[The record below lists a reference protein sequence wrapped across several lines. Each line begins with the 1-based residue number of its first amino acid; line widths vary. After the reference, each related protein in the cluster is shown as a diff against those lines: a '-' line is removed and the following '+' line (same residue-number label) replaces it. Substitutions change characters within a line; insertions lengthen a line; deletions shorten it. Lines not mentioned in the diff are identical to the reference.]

1 MPKAIRKNILSHEII
16 ETGNEKTLVF
26 IDSSEYMSG
35 KEPEGPMLEVLLPG
49 YDRYLLVNYDAR
61 RVNTFNS
68 STIGLNPVLTLEE
81 LVPLP
86 DGIYTIKQKVCPYEY
101 VYIVK
106 RSMRVTHLL
115 NKVKVLYR
123 NIDFASLTYDRN
135 KEMQDA
141 LLKIH
146 VLIEGAKAAV
156 EPHPNKAQEYY
167 QLADRL
173 VEKQLNKFCKNCK

>member
-1 MPKAIRKNILSHEII
+1 MPKAIRKNILSHEIL

-26 IDSSEYMSG
+26 IDSSEYMSQN
-35 KEPEGPMLEVLLPG
+35 EPEGPMLEVTLPG

-61 RVNTFNS
+61 KVNTFNS

-86 DGIYTIKQKVCPYEY
+86 DGIYTVKQKVCPYQY

-106 RSMRVTHLL
+106 KTMRVTYLL
-115 NKVKVLYR
+115 NKLKVLY
-123 NIDFASLTYDRN
+123 NNVDFASLTYDRN
-135 KEMQDA
+135 KEIQDA
-141 LLKIH
+141 FLKIN
-146 VLIEGAKAAV
+146 VLIEGAKAGV
-156 EPHPNKAQEYY
+156 EKHSRKAQEYY
-167 QLADRL
+167 TLADRL

>member
-1 MPKAIRKNILSHEII
+1 MPKAIRKNILDHEII

-26 IDSSEYMSG
+26 IDSSEYMSQN
-35 KEPEGPMLEVLLPG
+35 EPEGPMLEVQLPG

-61 RVNTFNS
+61 KVNTFNS

-86 DGIYTIKQKVCPYEY
+86 DGIYTIKQKVCPYQY
-101 VYIVK
+101 VYIIK
-106 RSMRVTHLL
+106 RHMRVTHLL

-123 NIDFASLTYDRN
+123 NIDFASLTFERN

-156 EPHPNKAQEYY
+156 EPHPTKAQEYY
-167 QLADRL
+167 SLADRL